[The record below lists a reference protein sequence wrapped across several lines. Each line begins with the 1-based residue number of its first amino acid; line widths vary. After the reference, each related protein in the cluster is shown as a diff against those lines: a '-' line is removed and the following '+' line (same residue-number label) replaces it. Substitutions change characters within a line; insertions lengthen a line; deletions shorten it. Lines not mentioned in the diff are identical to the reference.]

1 MISATALPV
10 PPASTELLPAT
21 LTADGAL
28 SVGETILFA
37 VVALIAVTCG
47 LGLLT
52 AKRAVSAAANMIGIM
67 ICLAVLYITSEAPF
81 LGITQIVVY
90 TGAVMTLVL
99 FVIMMV
105 GVGGEEPM
113 AGTGPPAVP
122 WAAAAWPPS
131 CGAPSSR
138 SRPTRAEGSS
148 RIPPS
153 PPLSP
158 SCCSATTSS
167 SWS

>member
-90 TGAVMTLVL
+90 TRYILRHL
-99 FVIMMV
+99 LPFI
-105 GVGGEEPM
+105 EIL
-113 AGTGPPAVP
+113 
-122 WAAAAWPPS
+122 
-131 CGAPSSR
+131 R
-138 SRPTRAEGSS
+138 YRFL
-148 RIPPS
+148 I
-153 PPLSP
+153 
-158 SCCSATTSS
+158 
-167 SWS
+167 

>member
-1 MISATALPV
+1 MVEGTEDGDYYRGEVTGVTQAQVGWVRAPAGPRTRPWRPRGRLPSRAPSRRRCTHDLRAPRCRC

-81 LGITQIVVY
+81 LGITRSSS
-90 TGAVMTLVL
+90 TR
-99 FVIMMV
+99 
-105 GVGGEEPM
+105 
-113 AGTGPPAVP
+113 
-122 WAAAAWPPS
+122 
-131 CGAPSSR
+131 APS
-138 SRPTRAEGSS
+138 
-148 RIPPS
+148 
-153 PPLSP
+153 
-158 SCCSATTSS
+158 
-167 SWS
+167 